1 MAQIAK
7 PPDHVKGL
15 LQGGMSAAN
24 SKVLSKH
31 LFNVTERMKP
41 TCTRQLTA
49 CFEEALVP
57 KQNYKIKTVRFS

>member
-24 SKVLSKH
+24 SKVLSVH
-31 LFNVTERMKP
+31 QFNVTQRIKR
-41 TCTRQLTA
+41 TCTWHLTA
-49 CFEEALVP
+49 RFEEALVL
-57 KQNYKIKTVRFS
+57 NKTVRFS